1 MQPPLEEFQHVDV
14 GLRADPEKINLL
26 GAPGVTHEE
35 ITPAIGTEIHGVQL
49 SQLDSAELD
58 DLALLAAER
67 GVVLFRDQNF
77 ADIGLEKQRQ
87 YGAHFGRLHVHQ
99 MGGQIKDYPELLPVY
114 RDFT

>member
-1 MQPPLEEFQHVDV
+1 MQPPLEEFRHVDV
-14 GLRADPEKINLL
+14 GLRADPGKTNLL

-49 SQLDSAELD
+49 SQLNPAQLD

-67 GVVLFRDQNF
+67 GVVLFRDQDF
-77 ADIGLEKQRQ
+77 ADIGPEKQRK
-87 YGAHFGRLHVHQ
+87 YGEHFGHLHVHQ